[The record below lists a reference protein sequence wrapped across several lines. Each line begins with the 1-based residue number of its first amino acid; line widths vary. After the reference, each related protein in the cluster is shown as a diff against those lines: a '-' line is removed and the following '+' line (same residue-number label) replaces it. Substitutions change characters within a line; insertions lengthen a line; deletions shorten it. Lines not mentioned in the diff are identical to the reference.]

1 MDFNFSDEQL
11 AAQKAAREFAAKEIA
26 PIAREMDEKGEF
38 NWDLWKKCAEV
49 GFTGMYFPQ
58 EYGGAGMDLIS
69 CALIAEEISKV
80 CASTALTLGAHHF
93 LCGIPILM
101 AGSEEQKQ
109 KYLPSL
115 ARGETIG
122 GLGLTEPNA
131 GTDAAGLQTR
141 AEKRGDA
148 YYLNGAKM
156 FITNAPVG
164 DVFFVLARTSKD
176 GGHRGISA
184 FIVEK
189 DFPGLTRPKALKKMG
204 HCASP
209 TGELVFEDCRVPEE
223 NLVGPEGKGFGI
235 AMQTL
240 SYGRTLIPIMSLGL
254 AEASLEE
261 SLKYAR
267 ERKQFGL
274 PIGTFQ
280 LIQAKL
286 ADMKVGIEA
295 ARMLILNALWKK
307 EQGLDVTLEASM
319 AKLFTSEMAT
329 RAALE
334 AVQIHGGYG
343 LMKEYPVERYLRNA
357 KLGEIGEGTSELQ
370 RLIIANKIL
379 WS

>member
-1 MDFNFSDEQL
+1 MDFSFTSEQL
-11 AAQKAAREFAAKEIA
+11 AAQKTARDFALKEIA
-26 PIAREMDEKGEF
+26 PIAAEIDTNGEF
-38 NWDLWKKCAEV
+38 SQELWNKCAEV
-49 GFTGMYFPQ
+49 GFTGMYFPP

-69 CALIAEEISKV
+69 CALIAEEIAKV
-80 CASTALTLGAHHF
+80 CASTVLSLGAHVF
-93 LCGIPILM
+93 LCGVPIM
-101 AGSEEQKQ
+101 ISGSEEQKQ
-109 KYLPSL
+109 KYLPRM
-115 ARGETIG
+115 ARGEIIG

-141 AEKRGDA
+141 AERKGDY
-148 YYLNGAKM
+148 YYLNGSKM

-164 DVFFVLARTSKD
+164 DVFFVLARTSSE
-176 GGHRGISA
+176 GGYRGISA

-189 DFPGLTRPKALKKMG
+189 DFPGLTRSKPLKKMG

-209 TGELVFEDCRVPEE
+209 TGELVFEDCRVPVE
-223 NLVGPEGKGFGI
+223 NLVGKEGKGFGM

-240 SYGRTLIPIMSLGL
+240 SYGRTLIPIMSLGI
-254 AEASLEE
+254 AEACLDE

-267 ERKQFGL
+267 ERKQFGQ

-295 ARMLILNALWKK
+295 ARWLIMNVVWKK
-307 EQGLDVTLEASM
+307 EQGQDVTMEASIG
-319 AKLFTSEMAT
+319 KLFAAEMAT

-334 AVQIHGGYG
+334 AIQIHGGYG
-343 LMKEYPVERYLRNA
+343 LMKEFPVERYLRNA

-370 RLIIANKIL
+370 RIIIANKLL
-379 WS
+379 WG

>member
-1 MDFNFSDEQL
+1 MDFSFTSEQM
-11 AAQKAAREFAAKEIA
+11 AAQKTARDFALKEIA
-26 PIAREMDEKGEF
+26 PIAAEIDANGEF
-38 NWDLWKKCAEV
+38 RQELWDKCAEV
-49 GFTGMYFPQ
+49 GFTGMYFPP

-69 CALIAEEISKV
+69 CALIAEEIAKA
-80 CASTALTLGAHHF
+80 CASTVLSLGAHVF
-93 LCGIPILM
+93 LCGVPIM
-101 AGSEEQKQ
+101 MSGSEEQKQ
-109 KYLPSL
+109 KYLPRM
-115 ARGETIG
+115 AKGEIIG

-141 AEKRGDA
+141 AERKGDY
-148 YYLNGAKM
+148 YYLNGSKM

-164 DVFFVLARTSKD
+164 DVFLVLARTGSE
-176 GGHRGISA
+176 GGYRGISA

-189 DFPGLTRPKALKKMG
+189 DFPGLTRSKPLKKMG

-209 TGELVFEDCRVPEE
+209 TGELVFEDCQVPAE
-223 NLVGPEGKGFGI
+223 NLIGKEGKGFGM

-240 SYGRTLIPIMSLGL
+240 SYGRTLIPIMSLGI
-254 AEASLEE
+254 AEACLEE

-267 ERKQFGL
+267 ERKQFGQ

-295 ARMLILNALWKK
+295 ARWLIMNVVWKK
-307 EQGLDVTLEASM
+307 EQGQDVTLEASIGKVF
-319 AKLFTSEMAT
+319 AAEMAT

-334 AVQIHGGYG
+334 AIQIHGGYG
-343 LMKEYPVERYLRNA
+343 LMKEFPVERYLRNA

-370 RLIIANKIL
+370 RIIIANKLL
-379 WS
+379 WG